1 MKKLKSILCSVL
13 AMSVLLSGCIKDNVN
28 ESIGTLNPEI
38 SLYTLR
44 SLYKNSD
51 LQLNE
56 SSLQGAQYI
65 KAVVVSRVENKNLP
79 ENTLAVQNIWRNQRR
94 GILVEVPNASE
105 FKFGDSVQINISGS
119 KLIKKDG
126 LLVLSVDNNQQLKVY
141 SSGNNIA
148 PLPVAVS
155 SLKSKF
161 DEFES
166 TYIDITA
173 DVEPEPAAGTALK
186 GDKILMDGDK
196 NEITLH
202 TQDNAT
208 FAGQSIAPSA
218 SFRGIAFKEGE
229 KLQVRMQ
236 SYADMAYASG
246 KLYVGWPETFDAVD
260 ASVKGSYDMKD
271 KNAVSFPTGQWYLY
285 QAILGNTAGRDRI
298 VSGKNAIRM
307 QQNLNVDGY
316 VQMNFDVPN
325 GASKVTIWY
334 GSYWTDRSSTFKLEY
349 STDNGKTWT
358 QTGAAI
364 SDAHT
369 TTESMNSKQAV
380 FLMNIQGA
388 VRFRVTKL
396 GLGTSNNVINNG
408 RLGLDDIAIYKSY

>member
-1 MKKLKSILCSVL
+1 MKKLKLVMWAAL
-13 AMSVLLSGCIKDNVN
+13 AMSTLLTGCKEDIN
-28 ESIGTLNPEI
+28 EAIGELNPEI

-44 SLYKNSD
+44 SLYKNTD

-56 SSLQGAQYI
+56 SSALGASYF
-65 KAVVVSRVENKNLP
+65 KAVVVSHTENKNLP
-79 ENTLAVQNIWRNQRR
+79 ENTIAVQNIWRNQRR
-94 GILVEVPNASE
+94 GILVEVTDASS
-105 FKFGDSVQINISGS
+105 FKFGDSVQVNIDGA
-119 KLIKKDG
+119 KLIKKSG
-126 LLVLSVDNNQQLKVY
+126 LLVLSAVDNQQVKVY
-141 SSGNNIA
+141 ASNKNVA
-148 PLPVAVS
+148 PLPVSIAN
-155 SLKSKF
+155 LTAKF

-173 DVEPEPAAGTALK
+173 DVEPEPAPGTVLK

-196 NEITLH
+196 NEIILH

-218 SFRGIAFKEGE
+218 SFRGIAFKEDE
-229 KLQVRMQ
+229 KVQVRMQ

-246 KLYVGWPETFDAVD
+246 KLYAGWPETFDAVD
-260 ASVKGSYDMKD
+260 ASIKGSYDMKD
-271 KNAVSFPTGQWYLY
+271 KNDVSFPTGQWNLY
-285 QAILGNTAGRDRI
+285 QAILGTTAGRDRI

-334 GSYWTDRSSTFKLEY
+334 GSYWTDRSCTFKLEY
-349 STDNGKTWT
+349 STDQGTTWV
-358 QTGAAI
+358 QTGESIA
-364 SDAHT
+364 DAHT

-380 FLMNIQGA
+380 FLMNVQGA
-388 VRFRVTKL
+388 VRFRITKL
-396 GLGTSNNVINNG
+396 GLGTSNNVVNNG